1 MSKLNIMKAIFLL
14 VCTMSIFLAFGQPAN
29 LQPVEDGHA
38 LSPLVK
44 GVGVIVVLAL
54 GIIVYMLI
62 KKNPRKDAN

>member
-1 MSKLNIMKAIFLL
+1 MKAILLL
-14 VCTMSIFLAFGQPAN
+14 VCTMYISLAFGQPAN

-38 LSPLVK
+38 ISPLIK
-44 GVGVIVVLAL
+44 AGGVVVVLAL